1 MSSASD
7 QQKQQIT
14 ALQCSRVCIYF
25 HVGGNHNQRVVTKGT
40 ALKWYYDQKIPSI
53 VSSNFEAMFTK
64 HSPKK
69 ILSLNF
75 EKKTVSLNCNF
86 LI

>member
-25 HVGGNHNQRVVTKGT
+25 HVGRNHNQRVVTKGT
-40 ALKWYYDQKIPSI
+40 ALKGYYDQKIPSI
-53 VSSNFEAMFTK
+53 VSSNFEAMFYETL
-64 HSPKK
+64 PKQ
-69 ILSLNF
+69 NF
-75 EKKTVSLNCNF
+75 
-86 LI
+86 